1 MNRIHDYQRKLD
13 ERDFLPLLPEQEEV
27 AERIVK
33 EMTKDVKA
41 ALMSLEAW
49 KQCSRRGFA

>member
-1 MNRIHDYQRKLD
+1 MTNRIHDYQRKLD
-13 ERDFLPLLPEQEEV
+13 ERGFLKLLPEQEAV

-41 ALMSLEAW
+41 SLMSIEAW
-49 KQCSRRGFA
+49 KQHDRHN